1 MKKIRIRQHHI
12 SDCGAACLASAAA
25 WFGLRFPLEQI
36 RQWSGTQTH
45 GISVQ
50 GIREGARALHLD
62 AQAYGRSPD
71 AGQAG
76 DEVFRHLPVP

>member
-1 MKKIRIRQHHI
+1 M

-36 RQWSGTQTH
+36 RQLSGTQTH

-50 GIREGARALHLD
+50 GIREGAGALHLV
-62 AQAYGRSPD
+62 AEAYGRPE
-71 AGQAG
+71 QAAPA
-76 DEVFRHLPVP
+76 DETTLMQIPFPSVFIF